1 MRYSSSGDTTVM
13 RAMDAGMAPSD
24 LAWRVIGLVNL
35 YRLLVAG
42 GLFVASQFD
51 VMRAVLGVERPQEM
65 VLICALY
72 FFAGVALIALRR
84 LPMAG
89 LRLLALTHALVD
101 SVAIGFILWAAGGVV
116 SGLGILLLLPIGAM
130 ALLASNRDAYFMA
143 AVATL
148 SILAQQFLVQLRHGA
163 GENQYLLAGVLGAVI
178 FITALSVRPL
188 ARRLVE
194 SEALVR
200 RRDLD
205 LANLAQLSQ
214 YIVQH
219 LRESMVVVDE
229 EDRIRLI
236 NESAAEMLGD
246 AHAWPGALLGECAP
260 RLLFLLAAW
269 RQHGEAQE
277 AGAIATADGSRLVRP
292 HFAGLGSTRPCP
304 VLIFLEDTSVM
315 EEKVQQFKLA
325 ALGRLSASIAHEIR
339 TPVGAM
345 SHAGQLLA
353 ESTSI
358 QQGDRRLTKIIQD
371 NAARISRIIDNVLE
385 LSRRGASKPERLD
398 LLTFIRD
405 FQTEFCAT
413 QQVAT
418 ELVKIVAPA
427 AGAAAPAALLE
438 IRVDPSQMQQVLWNL
453 CQNALTH
460 GRTTADTASPVE
472 IRYGRLA
479 TNGRP
484 YLEVV
489 DQGPGIPMAD
499 SERIFEPFFTRA
511 PRGTG
516 LGLFLARELAQAN
529 HATLLHEPAPR
540 GGTVFRLVFSDPA
553 RWEA

>member
-1 MRYSSSGDTTVM
+1 MRYSSSGETGVM
-13 RAMDAGMAPSD
+13 RALESGTAPSD

-42 GLFVASQFD
+42 GLFLANQFV
-51 VMRAVLGVERPQEM
+51 VMQAVIGVERPQE
-65 VLICALY
+65 LTFICALY
-72 FFAGVALIALRR
+72 FFVGVGLIGLRR
-84 LPMAG
+84 LPIAG
-89 LRLLALTHALVD
+89 LRWLTLTHAVID
-101 SVAIGFILWAAGGVV
+101 SLAIGSILWAAGGVV

-148 SILAQQFLVQLRHGA
+148 AILLQQLLVQWRHGP
-163 GENQYLLAGVLGAVI
+163 GDNQYLLAGVLGAII
-178 FITALSVRPL
+178 FIAALSVRPL
-188 ARRLVE
+188 ARRLAE

-236 NESAAEMLGD
+236 NEPAAQMLGD
-246 AHAWPGALLGECAP
+246 AHTWPGALLGECAP
-260 RLLFLLAAW
+260 RLLFLLTSW
-269 RQHGEAQE
+269 RQHGESHE
-277 AGAIATADGSRLVRP
+277 ASSIATADGSRLVRP
-292 HFAGLGSTRPCP
+292 HFAGLGSARPCP
-304 VLIFLEDTSVM
+304 VLIFLEDTSLM

-353 ESTSI
+353 ESPAI
-358 QQGDRRLTKIIQD
+358 APEDRRLTKIIQD
-371 NAARISRIIDNVLE
+371 NAERVSRIIDNVLE

-398 LLTFIRD
+398 LASLIRD
-405 FQTEFCAT
+405 FRTEFCAT
-413 QQVAT
+413 VQVGT
-418 ELVKIVAPA
+418 ELVQIVDPANPAP
-427 AGAAAPAALLE
+427 LE
-438 IRVDPSQMQQVLWNL
+438 VRVDPSQMQQVLWNL

-460 GRTTADTASPVE
+460 GRAVGDAASSVQ

-479 TNGRP
+479 ANGRP

-499 SERIFEPFFTRA
+499 SERVFEPFFTRA

-529 HATLLHEPAPR
+529 HATLLHEPVPQ

-553 RWEA
+553 RWEI

>member
-1 MRYSSSGDTTVM
+1 
-13 RAMDAGMAPSD
+13 
-24 LAWRVIGLVNL
+24 
-35 YRLLVAG
+35 
-42 GLFVASQFD
+42 
-51 VMRAVLGVERPQEM
+51 
-65 VLICALY
+65 
-72 FFAGVALIALRR
+72 
-84 LPMAG
+84 
-89 LRLLALTHALVD
+89 
-101 SVAIGFILWAAGGVV
+101 
-116 SGLGILLLLPIGAM
+116 
-130 ALLASNRDAYFMA
+130 
-143 AVATL
+143 
-148 SILAQQFLVQLRHGA
+148 
-163 GENQYLLAGVLGAVI
+163 
-178 FITALSVRPL
+178 
-188 ARRLVE
+188 VE

-219 LRESMVVVDE
+219 LRESMLVVDE

-236 NESAAEMLGD
+236 NEPAADMLGD

-269 RQHGEAQE
+269 RQHGETPE
-277 AGAIATADGSRLVRP
+277 ASTFTAADGSRLVRP
-292 HFAGLGSTRPCP
+292 HFAALGNTRPCP

-358 QQGDRRLTKIIQD
+358 PPEDRRLTKIIQD
-371 NAARISRIIDNVLE
+371 NAERVSRIIDNVLE
-385 LSRRGASKPERLD
+385 LSRRSASKPERLD
-398 LLTFIRD
+398 LVSMIRD
-405 FQTEFCAT
+405 FREEFCAT
-413 QQVAT
+413 LQVGT
-418 ELVKIVAPA
+418 ELVQIVGPA
-427 AGAAAPAALLE
+427 AGAAAPATSLE

-460 GRTTADTASPVE
+460 GRSSADTVSPVE

-479 TNGRP
+479 ANGRP

-499 SERIFEPFFTRA
+499 SERIFEPFFSRA

-529 HATLLHEPAPR
+529 RATLLHESGPR
-540 GGTVFRLVFSDPA
+540 GGAVFRLVFSDPA

>member
-13 RAMDAGMAPSD
+13 RALESGMAPSD
-24 LAWRVIGLVNL
+24 LSWRVIGLVNL

-42 GLFVASQFD
+42 GLFLANQF
-51 VMRAVLGVERPQEM
+51 VLIRAVLGIERPQE
-65 VLICALY
+65 LTFICALY
-72 FFAGVALIALRR
+72 FFAGVGLIALRR
-84 LPMAG
+84 LPIAG

-148 SILAQQFLVQLRHGA
+148 AILTQQFFVQLRHSPGD
-163 GENQYLLAGVLGAVI
+163 NQYLLAGVLGGII

-236 NESAAEMLGD
+236 NEPAAEMLGD
-246 AHAWPGALLGECAP
+246 ANAWPGALLGECAP

-269 RQHGEAQE
+269 RQHGETQE
-277 AGAIATADGSRLVRP
+277 AGTITTADGSRLVRP

-315 EEKVQQFKLA
+315 EGKVQQFKLA

-353 ESTSI
+353 ESPSI
-358 QQGDRRLTKIIQD
+358 PPEDRRLTKIIQD
-371 NAARISRIIDNVLE
+371 NAARVSRIIDNVLE
-385 LSRRGASKPERLD
+385 LSRRGTTKPERLD
-398 LLTFIRD
+398 LATLIRD
-405 FQTEFCAT
+405 FRTEFCAT
-413 QQVAT
+413 VQVDT
-418 ELVKIVAPA
+418 ELIRITGPA
-427 AGAAAPAALLE
+427 AGAMSLE

-460 GRTTADTASPVE
+460 GRTSADTASPVE

-499 SERIFEPFFTRA
+499 SERVFEPFFTRA

-529 HATLLHEPAPR
+529 RATLLHESVPS